1 MVCIIDDREDVWNMA
16 SNLIQVKPYHF
27 FQHTGD
33 INAPAG
39 MSKNELDG
47 KGLDFKDLSSQ
58 KDKKIVVDDKEEIDE
73 EKTVDV
79 EKLKIDEPKTEDED
93 VVVPNTPGTSKV
105 VEKKSKEDDLIEI
118 EDPDDY
124 LLYLEQILKKIH
136 DNFYK
141 IYDSDKSI
149 SDLKALVPKI
159 RSEVLIGQNL
169 VFSGLVPNH
178 MKLEQS
184 RAYLIA
190 KSLGAQVSQSL
201 TKDTTHLVALTP
213 GTVKVTT
220 ARKQTGIKIV
230 APAWLWSCA
239 ERWECVDE
247 RLFPLDSS
255 KGKTMRQPPLHCHS
269 PEHSVNY
276 NNRTEHDTPMDTEL
290 KFIDTINP
298 LMSFSN
304 ADIAEMN
311 EEIENSESDSSD
323 DSDEEPVDIEN
334 PPLTKV
340 LRKRKRAEK
349 DEVNL
354 NFFSRPENAKI
365 KFDLEQEES
374 KQGDFSS
381 SEDEMPSAKFRR
393 GFYFNFFPK
402 NVY

>member
-33 INAPAG
+33 INAPPG

-58 KDKKIVVDDKEEIDE
+58 KDKKVVEIDDKEVVE
-73 EKTVDV
+73 E
-79 EKLKIDEPKTEDED
+79 LKIDEPKIIDDKEKIEDKEI
-93 VVVPNTPGTSKV
+93 VVTAGTSKNNLEDKTT
-105 VEKKSKEDDLIEI
+105 EKKSKLEDDLIEI

-136 DNFYK
+136 QNFYK

-149 SDLKALVPKI
+149 PDLKALVPKI
-159 RSEVLIGQNL
+159 RSEVLIGKNL

-201 TKDTTHLVALTP
+201 NKNTTHLVALTA

-220 ARKQTGIKIV
+220 AKKQTGIKIV

-239 ERWECVDE
+239 ERWERVDE

-255 KGKTMRQPPLHCHS
+255 KGKTMRQPPLQCHS
-269 PEHSVNY
+269 PG
-276 NNRTEHDTPMDTEL
+276 
-290 KFIDTINP
+290 TI
-298 LMSFSN
+298 
-304 ADIAEMN
+304 I
-311 EEIENSESDSSD
+311 
-323 DSDEEPVDIEN
+323 
-334 PPLTKV
+334 
-340 LRKRKRAEK
+340 
-349 DEVNL
+349 
-354 NFFSRPENAKI
+354 FF
-365 KFDLEQEES
+365 
-374 KQGDFSS
+374 
-381 SEDEMPSAKFRR
+381 
-393 GFYFNFFPK
+393 
-402 NVY
+402 